1 MEKVFTLTKRED
13 ISPKC
18 PHCEEELGEI
28 FYQEK
33 GFPIYEGKNV
43 MYFCQ
48 SCLKVLGF
56 AESVMGI

>member
-1 MEKVFTLTKRED
+1 MEKVFTLTKREN
-13 ISPKC
+13 ISPKY
-18 PHCEEELGEI
+18 PYHEEKLGEI

-43 MYFCQ
+43 MYFCP
-48 SCLKVLGF
+48 SCQKVLGF